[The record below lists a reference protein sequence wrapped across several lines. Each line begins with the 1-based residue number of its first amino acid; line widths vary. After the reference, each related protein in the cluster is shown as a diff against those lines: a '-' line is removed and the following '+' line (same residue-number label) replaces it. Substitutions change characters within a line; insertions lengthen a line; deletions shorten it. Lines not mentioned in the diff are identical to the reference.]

1 VIAGPVS
8 FLYAGLLGL
17 LLIVLS
23 TQVVLARRRFRVR
36 LGTGTEEG
44 MQQAVRVQA
53 NFVEYVPFAVLL
65 LVLAELTGLPGPAVH
80 GAGILLVASRVLHA
94 VGLARTPGVS
104 FGRFY
109 GTVGTWLTIVAL
121 SVWLLYATTA
131 VSRSPAPG

>member
-1 VIAGPVS
+1 MIAGPVS

-17 LLIVLS
+17 LLIALS
-23 TQVVLARRRFRVR
+23 TQVVLARRRYRVR

-80 GAGILLVASRVLHA
+80 GAGLLLLASRVLHA
-94 VGLARTPGVS
+94 VGLSRSPGVS

-109 GTVGTWLTIVAL
+109 GTAGTWLTIVAL